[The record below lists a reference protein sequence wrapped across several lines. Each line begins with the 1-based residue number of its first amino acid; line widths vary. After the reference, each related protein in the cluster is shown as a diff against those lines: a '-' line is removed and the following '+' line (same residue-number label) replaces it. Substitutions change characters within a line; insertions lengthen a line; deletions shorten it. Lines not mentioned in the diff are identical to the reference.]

1 MTTPQAVEAVLLSQV
16 GYEESDDGGEY
27 RYCPAMG
34 WDPWSAWCGIFQ
46 GWALQQAGGNYGV
59 DCPLL
64 HYTPT
69 AAQGYQERGRWSLE
83 PSYGAHVFFDW
94 GQAGLG
100 SSTGL
105 IDHIGWTLDWSMWW
119 TQGWVTTI
127 EGNITNGGNPAVGIF
142 QRSASVISGFGMPNY
157 QTTPTPDPI
166 PVATSEE
173 DPMIVLRNPKGWHVV
188 MGNHLIRVGGGKD
201 FNMVRSDVDRNT
213 VRIDVSDAQLAQIKA
228 EFAK

>member
-1 MTTPQAVEAVLLSQV
+1 MYTPEAVEAVLLSQV
-16 GYEESDDGGEY
+16 GYQEDDDGGER

-34 WDPWSAWCGIFQ
+34 WDIGSAWCGIFQ
-46 GWALQQAGGNYGV
+46 EWAAHQVGGQRGI
-59 DCPLL
+59 DFPLL

-69 AAQGYQERGRWSLE
+69 AAQGYQDRGRWSLE

-105 IDHIGWTLDWSMWW
+105 IDHIEWTLDLSSWSD
-119 TQGWVTTI
+119 GWVTTI
-127 EGNITNGGNPAVGIF
+127 GGNITNGGNPAVGIF

-157 QTTPTPDPI
+157 HTTPTPDPI

-213 VRIDVSDAQLAQIKA
+213 VRIDVSDSQLAQIKA

>member
-1 MTTPQAVEAVLLSQV
+1 MVAGTVLRRPRVL
-16 GYEESDDGGEY
+16 
-27 RYCPAMG
+27 R
-34 WDPWSAWCGIFQ
+34 
-46 GWALQQAGGNYGV
+46 
-59 DCPLL
+59 
-64 HYTPT
+64 
-69 AAQGYQERGRWSLE
+69 
-83 PSYGAHVFFDW
+83 
-94 GQAGLG
+94 LG
-100 SSTGL
+100 SGRTRI
-105 IDHIGWTLDWSMWW
+105 IDRADRPHRMDVLDWSTWW
-119 TQGWVTTI
+119 TQGWITTI

>member
-1 MTTPQAVEAVLLSQV
+1 MYTPEAVEAVLLSQV

-69 AAQGYQERGRWSLE
+69 AAQGYKDRGAWSLE
-83 PSYGAHVFFDW
+83 PQYGAHLFFDW
-94 GQAGLG
+94 GGGSLG
-100 SSTGL
+100 SDVGL
-105 IDHIGWTLDWSMWW
+105 IDHIGWVLDPSSWSD
-119 TQGWVTTI
+119 GWVTTI
-127 EGNITNGGNPAVGIF
+127 EGNITSGGNPAVGIF

-157 QTTPTPDPI
+157 QTTPTPV
-166 PVATSEE
+166 PVSESEE
-173 DPMIVLRNPKGWHVV
+173 DPMIILRNPKGWHVV
-188 MGNHLIRVGGGKD
+188 MGDRLIPVGGSQD
-201 FNMVRSDVDRNT
+201 FNMVRTDVERNT
-213 VRIDVSDAQLAQIKA
+213 VRIDVSDQQLASIKA
-228 EFAK
+228 AFTK

>member
-1 MTTPQAVEAVLLSQV
+1 MYTPEAVEAVLLSQV
-16 GYEESDDGGEY
+16 GYQEDDDGGER

-34 WDPWSAWCGIFQ
+34 WDIGSAWCGIFQ
-46 GWALQQAGGNYGV
+46 EWAAHQVGGQRGI
-59 DCPLL
+59 DFPLL

-105 IDHIGWTLDWSMWW
+105 IDHIGWTLDLSSWSD
-119 TQGWVTTI
+119 GWVTTI

-142 QRSASVISGFGMPNY
+142 QRSASVISGFGMPDY
-157 QTTPTPDPI
+157 QTTPTPV
-166 PVATSEE
+166 PVTESEE
-173 DPMIVLRNPKGWHVV
+173 DPMIILRNPKGWHVV
-188 MGNHLIRVGGGKD
+188 MGNHLIRVGGGND

>member
-1 MTTPQAVEAVLLSQV
+1 MYTPEAVESVLLSQV
-16 GYEESDDGGEY
+16 GYQEDDDGGER

-34 WDPWSAWCGIFQ
+34 WDIWSAWCGIFQ
-46 GWALQQAGGNYGV
+46 EWAAHQVGGQRGV
-59 DCPLL
+59 DFPLL

-69 AAQGYQERGRWSLE
+69 AAQGYKDRGAWSLE
-83 PSYGAHVFFDW
+83 PSYGAHLFFDW
-94 GQAGLG
+94 GGGSLG
-100 SSTGL
+100 SDVGL
-105 IDHIGWTLDWSMWW
+105 IDHIGWVLDPSSWSE
-119 TQGWVTTI
+119 GWVTTI

-157 QTTPTPDPI
+157 HTTPTPDPI

-213 VRIDVSDAQLAQIKA
+213 VRIDVSDSQLAQIKA

>member
-1 MTTPQAVEAVLLSQV
+1 MYTPEAVEAVLLSQV
-16 GYEESDDGGEY
+16 GYQEDDDGGER

-34 WDPWSAWCGIFQ
+34 WDIGSAWCGIFQ
-46 GWALQQAGGNYGV
+46 EWAAHQVGGQRGI
-59 DCPLL
+59 DFPLL

-105 IDHIGWTLDWSMWW
+105 IDHIGWTLDWTTWSD
-119 TQGWVTTI
+119 GWITTI

-157 QTTPTPDPI
+157 HTTPTSDPI

-188 MGNHLIRVGGGKD
+188 MGNHLIRVGGGND
-201 FNMVRSDVDRNT
+201 FNMVRSDVERNT

>member
-1 MTTPQAVEAVLLSQV
+1 MTTPQPVEAVLLSQV

-105 IDHIGWTLDWSMWW
+105 IDHIGWTLDLSSWSD
-119 TQGWVTTI
+119 GWVTTI

-142 QRSASVISGFGMPNY
+142 QRSASVISGFGMPDY
-157 QTTPTPDPI
+157 QTTPTPV
-166 PVATSEE
+166 PVQESEE
-173 DPMIVLRNPKGWHVV
+173 DPMIILRNPKGWHVV
-188 MGNHLIRVGGGKD
+188 MGDRLIRVGGSQD
-201 FNMVRSDVDRNT
+201 FNMVRSDVERNT
-213 VRIDVSDAQLAQIKA
+213 VRIDVSDAQLAQIRA

>member
-1 MTTPQAVEAVLLSQV
+1 MYTPEAVEAVLLSQV
-16 GYEESDDGGEY
+16 GYQEDDDGGER

-34 WDPWSAWCGIFQ
+34 WDIYSQWCGILQ
-46 GWALQQAGGNYGV
+46 EWAAHQVGGQRGI
-59 DCPLL
+59 DFPLL

-213 VRIDVSDAQLAQIKA
+213 VRIDVSDSQLAQIKA

>member
-1 MTTPQAVEAVLLSQV
+1 MYTPEAVEAVLLSQV
-16 GYEESDDGGEY
+16 GYQEDDDGGER

-34 WDPWSAWCGIFQ
+34 WDIGSAWCGIFQ
-46 GWALQQAGGNYGV
+46 EWAAHQVGGQRGI
-59 DCPLL
+59 DFPLL

-105 IDHIGWTLDWSMWW
+105 IDHIGWTLDLSSWSD
-119 TQGWVTTI
+119 GWVTTI

-157 QTTPTPDPI
+157 HTTPTPDPI

>member
-1 MTTPQAVEAVLLSQV
+1 MYTADAVAEVLLGQV
-16 GYEESDDGGEY
+16 GYQEADDGGEY

-34 WDPWSAWCGIFQ
+34 WEPFSQWCGILQ
-46 GWALQQAGGNYGV
+46 EWAAHQVGGQRGI
-59 DCPLL
+59 DFPLL